1 MSHQFSFL
9 FDAYWEVISK
19 GDDERRSWGLLVSP
33 PSPPLRYRM
42 DCDTDVLPCN
52 RSGPITMLPV
62 PRRDWGRRIINR
74 IPAEKKIIC

>member
-42 DCDTDVLPCN
+42 DCDTDVLPVTDQVQSPCFL
-52 RSGPITMLPV
+52 SPGGTGGAGL
-62 PRRDWGRRIINR
+62 
-74 IPAEKKIIC
+74 